1 MAGKASILHAG
12 WRQKQESLMSKFT
25 QQSRMV
31 PSENTSV
38 SRLDLC
44 PNCSSSTHPEVDV
57 VKAVVLGVVLVIFVV
72 FGVLGNILVILSVFF
87 HRHWRSV
94 THYFI
99 ANLAAADLLLSSAV
113 LPFSATS
120 EALGRWVFGRS
131 FCNVWAA
138 LDVLCCTASILSL
151 CVISI
156 DRYLAVSYPLRYPAI
171 ATGRRGLTAVA
182 ALWGLSAAISVG
194 PLFGWKEPDP
204 EDETVCRITE
214 EPGYALFSALGSF
227 YIPLAIIL
235 AMYCRVYTVARRET
249 KSLRES
255 RKGDEV
261 EMEGVM
267 LRIHRGNSAQVGK
280 QEDEE
285 ETPKRPSFHLP
296 RILKFSGEEKAAKTL
311 GIVVGCFILCWLPFF
326 LVLPIGSIFPSCKP
340 SETIFKITFWL
351 GYLNSCI
358 NPIIYPCFSQE
369 FKKAFHNM
377 LHGHCL
383 RTGIPTTKQGHVSA
397 HSSSTGPASNVSI
410 VSVQTQT
417 TIFPWACCKTLS
429 TSSSSVAPKE
439 RAQTAQAQKK
449 GLLKTWCL
457 SARRTSILQNPSTN
471 GSTKVLRLSLGIS
484 GEAV

>member
-1 MAGKASILHAG
+1 MFPA
-12 WRQKQESLMSKFT
+12 
-25 QQSRMV
+25 
-31 PSENTSV
+31 ENISV
-38 SRLDLC
+38 FSAADGC

-57 VKAVVLGVVLVIFVV
+57 AKAVVLGLVLVVFVV
-72 FGVLGNILVILSVFF
+72 FGVLGNILVILSVLF
-87 HRHWRSV
+87 HNHWRSV

-99 ANLAAADLLLSSAV
+99 ANLAAADLLLSAAV

-131 FCNVWAA
+131 FCSVWAA

-156 DRYLAVSYPLRYPAI
+156 DRYLAVSYPLHYPAM

-235 AMYCRVYTVARRET
+235 AMYCRVYTVAKRET
-249 KSLRES
+249 KTL
-255 RKGDEV
+255 RKGSKGEGV
-261 EMEGVM
+261 ETDGVM
-267 LRIHRGNSAQVGK
+267 LRIHRGNSAQTGK
-280 QEDEE
+280 QEEDEG
-285 ETPKRPSFHLP
+285 TPTHKHTSFSLP
-296 RILKFSGEEKAAKTL
+296 KLLKFSREEKAAKTL

-369 FKKAFHNM
+369 FKKAFHNV

-383 RTGIPTTKQGHVSA
+383 RTGTPAAKPQGHIPT
-397 HSSSTGPASNVSI
+397 HSSSPCPTSNTSALSAKNRITVNS
-410 VSVQTQT
+410 
-417 TIFPWACCKTLS
+417 WGCCRALS
-429 TSSSSVAPKE
+429 TSSSSVCGPD
-439 RAQTAQAQKK
+439 QAQSAQIQSKT
-449 GLLKTWCL
+449 LLKAWCL
-457 SARRTSILQNPSTN
+457 SASRTSVPQNPNSQR
-471 GSTKVLRLSLGIS
+471 STKVLRLSLGVT

>member
-1 MAGKASILHAG
+1 MSAFSTA
-12 WRQKQESLMSKFT
+12 ES
-25 QQSRMV
+25 
-31 PSENTSV
+31 
-38 SRLDLC
+38 C
-44 PNCSSSTHPEVDV
+44 PNCSSSAYPKVDV
-57 VKAVVLGVVLVIFVV
+57 AKAVILGMVLVVFVV
-72 FGVLGNILVILSVFF
+72 FGVLGNILVILSVLC
-87 HRHWRSV
+87 HHHWRSV

-120 EALGRWVFGRS
+120 EALGRWVFGRL

-156 DRYLAVSYPLRYPAI
+156 DRYLAVSYPLRYPAM

-235 AMYCRVYTVARRET
+235 AMYCRVYSVAKRET
-249 KSLRES
+249 KTH
-255 RKGDEV
+255 RKGSKGQGVEV
-261 EMEGVM
+261 EGVM
-267 LRIHRGNSAQVGK
+267 LRIHRGNAAQTGK
-280 QEDEE
+280 QEDDKGMMRHKRN
-285 ETPKRPSFHLP
+285 TFTLPKL
-296 RILKFSGEEKAAKTL
+296 LKFSREEKAAKTL

-326 LVLPIGSIFPSCKP
+326 VVLPIGSTFPSCKP
-340 SETIFKITFWL
+340 SETVFKITFWL

-369 FKKAFHNM
+369 FKKAFLNV
-377 LHGHCL
+377 LRGRCL
-383 RTGIPTTKQGHVSA
+383 RTGAAKPQGHITT
-397 HSSSTGPASNVSI
+397 HSSSPGPTSNTFVLSAQNHVTVS
-410 VSVQTQT
+410 S
-417 TIFPWACCKTLS
+417 WGCCRALS
-429 TSSSSVAPKE
+429 TSSSSVCGPGQTQS
-439 RAQTAQAQKK
+439 AQIQSKS
-449 GLLKTWCL
+449 LLKAWCF
-457 SARRTSILQNPSTN
+457 SASQPPIPQNPSSHR
-471 GSTKVLRLSLGIS
+471 STKVLCLSLGVT

>member
-1 MAGKASILHAG
+1 
-12 WRQKQESLMSKFT
+12 
-25 QQSRMV
+25 MV
-31 PSENTSV
+31 PSENMTVFSAA
-38 SRLDLC
+38 DLC
-44 PNCSSSTHPEVDV
+44 TNCSSSAYPPMDV
-57 VKAVVLGVVLVIFVV
+57 AKAVVLGMLLVVFVV
-72 FGVLGNILVILSVFF
+72 FGVLGNILVILSVLF
-87 HRHWRSV
+87 HHHWRSV

-131 FCNVWAA
+131 FCSVWAA

-156 DRYLAVSYPLRYPAI
+156 DRYLAVSYPLRYPAM

-235 AMYCRVYTVARRET
+235 AMYCRVYTVAKRET
-249 KSLRES
+249 KTL
-255 RKGDEV
+255 RKGSEG
-261 EMEGVM
+261 EGVETDGVT
-267 LRIHRGNSAQVGK
+267 LRIHRGNAAQTEK
-280 QEDEE
+280 QDDEE
-285 ETPKRPSFHLP
+285 GEKRHKHTTFSLP
-296 RILKFSGEEKAAKTL
+296 RMLKFSREEKAAKTL

-369 FKKAFHNM
+369 FKKAFHNV
-377 LHGHCL
+377 LRGRCR
-383 RTGIPTTKQGHVSA
+383 RTGLPASKPQGHITS
-397 HSSSTGPASNVSI
+397 HSSSPGLMCNTSAQSQVS
-410 VSVQTQT
+410 S
-417 TIFPWACCKTLS
+417 WGCCRALS
-429 TSSSSVAPKE
+429 TSSPSARGPD
-439 RAQTAQAQKK
+439 QAQSAQIQRKS
-449 GLLKTWCL
+449 LLKAWCF
-457 SARRTSILQNPSTN
+457 SASQTSVPQNPSSHR
-471 GSTKVLRLSLGIS
+471 STKVLRLSLGVT